1 MKTTSLVTT
10 SLAFIFLLSACP
22 TADGFAYIDP
32 SNGSIPGSSKLTE
45 KAGNEQQHNTVL
57 PPGCDPQLL
66 QEHAQ
71 FAHELADSARLEI
84 LPYWRQSRH
93 TLGQEIKVEEDR
105 SVFQSASPVTL
116 ADRAAECAMRELITE
131 RYPQHGVYGE
141 EYGVIREDAD
151 WVWGEYSAL
160 LFILLYI
167 SSLASRLKSVNDY
180 DHIIYSYQCWIR

>member
-1 MKTTSLVTT
+1 MKTTSLLST
-10 SLAFIFLLSACP
+10 SLAFIFLLSACR

-32 SNGSIPGSSKLTE
+32 SNGSIPGSGKKTE
-45 KAGNEQQHNTVL
+45 KAGNNEQQHNTAL
-57 PPGCDPQLL
+57 PPNCDPRLL

-71 FAHELADSARLEI
+71 FAYELADAARLEI

-116 ADRAAECAMRELITE
+116 ADRAAERAMRELITE

-160 LFILLYI
+160 LFIF
-167 SSLASRLKSVNDY
+167 SSFGINSNNSE
-180 DHIIYSYQCWIR
+180 